1 MYPWDQKVA
10 SLGNLSI
17 AHVKVWHTYDLIQEL
32 FCGIL
37 QGVHVGQ
44 FSSGVGVADENDGLS
59 TAWLVVLEGDG

>member
-1 MYPWDQKVA
+1 MA

-17 AHVKVWHTYDLIQEL
+17 AHVKVWLTYDLIQEL

-44 FSSGVGVADENDGLS
+44 FSSEVGVADENDGLS